1 MGVSEQKDRKISDV
15 QPTKEDFAARRA
27 EVHRAYTKSIALE
40 EQNRIRANN
49 LRRLQERQAR
59 DAALAAEAAKA
70 AEAAEA
76 AEAAVEKVEEASP
89 INPLPEPAAEPPASH
104 PPLHLTT
111 SFQTP
116 QYPYNERNQF
126 AADQDSPT
134 LGMPGTFI
142 NDEEPPSAVSAA
154 TFTTEIDNEP
164 QTEEARLSRMPSA
177 RRERSGLSN
186 HVTYMEDGLSAE
198 QALFGSQHMDEDS
211 IRIMLEPPT
220 AVEQPAEPT
229 PTKNKFSRDPSPP
242 GAYQEDDDYVDYE
255 QPVFATTLTAASPQ
269 DSTPGHSE
277 TISPMSGDESRF
289 AYDDANISDAS
300 EPREMRL
307 ASMIAPEISLHEE
320 PQEIPESSGEEPR
333 FQLPM
338 IRTALAPPSLTPSD
352 VSHDYLGTPLTD
364 MDYESSDGAAA
375 QAVSSGV
382 RDDGDAE
389 LSPGQ
394 KHISSWSNFNMRL
407 SAEQKRESVWTDDS
421 VETRDEYSE
430 REESAPSKF
439 PTATRPAPPP
449 PIDHIEPTADAQFKP
464 EYSPLPSPHFPG
476 IPRRESSNRHQL
488 PPLST
493 SGSFAQEFADSS
505 PGFATIHVPQWPNH
519 SPPPPPHQPGD
530 SSPALAGRSPPP
542 TSYYNRRPPSSLYQ
556 SSHNGVRNSESRRA
570 SDDVY
575 SPRASSSTPRS
586 STQISLEESS
596 TEQSNKLQNTSI
608 SVGNEEEGQAKT
620 KEQGRLYQRM
630 RAVGEVI
637 ETESHYVKDMNVV
650 EEIYKGTAEACPK
663 LDVGDIKVIFRNT
676 DEILAFSTMF
686 LAELKSAAS
695 SVYVL
700 RSAKQSKGTASPSTD
715 SRVSIAPTLVDE
727 TDEQKDRK
735 TFIGSIFIKHLKTMQ
750 RIYTDYL
757 KNSEIASSRLGVLQ
771 TDPAVKVWL
780 SECNL
785 VAKDL
790 TTAWDLDALLVK
802 PVQRITRYVLLL
814 EVIKK
819 HTPIDHPDYEPL
831 VQARTEI
838 VDLLQKIDEMKK
850 RVQLVGQI
858 VGRKRK
864 ESDVRTGLAK
874 AFGRARE
881 AKIQTS
887 SNRIPDDEVYLKL
900 HEKFGDDYLR
910 LQVVLR
916 DVEFY
921 TRQVTTW
928 TNDFLRYLSSME
940 LIMRMTASPYPEL
953 ESKWARF
960 NMSMRDM
967 GTIALE
973 DHVSSV
979 PYSGL

>member
-1 MGVSEQKDRKISDV
+1 MGNSEQKDRKISDV
-15 QPTKEDFAARRA
+15 QLTKEDFAARRA
-27 EVHRAYTKSIALE
+27 EIHRAYTKSIALE
-40 EQNRIRANN
+40 EQSRIRANN
-49 LRRLQERQAR
+49 LRRLKERQAR
-59 DAALAAEAAKA
+59 DAESAAEAAKVA
-70 AEAAEA
+70 AEEAAAEKA
-76 AEAAVEKVEEASP
+76 AEVGPAEL
-89 INPLPEPAAEPPASH
+89 LPESEPPASH

-116 QYPYNERNQF
+116 QYSRNEGNQF

-142 NDEEPPSAVSAA
+142 NDEDPPSAVSNA
-154 TFTTEIDNEP
+154 TYTTEIDNEP
-164 QTEEARLSRMPSA
+164 QTEAARLSRMPSA

-220 AVEQPAEPT
+220 AVEPPAEPT

-242 GAYQEDDDYVDYE
+242 GAYREEDDYVDYN

-269 DSTPGHSE
+269 DSTPAHSE
-277 TISPMSGDESRF
+277 AISPMSNDESRF
-289 AYDDANISDAS
+289 VYDDANISDAS
-300 EPREMRL
+300 EPRDMRH

-320 PQEIPESSGEEPR
+320 PEEIPESSGEEPR

-338 IRTALAPPSLTPSD
+338 LRTALAPPSLTPSD

-364 MDYESSDGAAA
+364 MEYESSDGAAA
-375 QAVSSGV
+375 QAISSGV
-382 RDDGDAE
+382 HDDQDGE

-394 KHISSWSNFNMRL
+394 KHMSSWSSFNIKL
-407 SAEQKRESVWTDDS
+407 SAEQKRDSIWTDDS
-421 VETRDEYSE
+421 VGTRDEYSE
-430 REESAPSKF
+430 REDSGPSKF

-449 PIDHIEPTADAQFKP
+449 PTDQTESMAEVQFKP
-464 EYSPLPSPHFPG
+464 EYSPLPSPRFPG
-476 IPRRESSNRHQL
+476 VPRRESSSRHQL

-493 SGSFAQEFADSS
+493 SGSFAQELSDSS
-505 PGFATIHVPQWPNH
+505 PGFANIHVPPWPNH

-530 SSPALAGRSPPP
+530 SSPALSGRSPPP
-542 TSYYNRRPPSSLYQ
+542 TSYYNNRRPPSSLYQ

-586 STQISLEESS
+586 STQISLDESS
-596 TEQSNKLQNTSI
+596 ADQSIKLQNTST
-608 SVGNEEEGQAKT
+608 SVANEEDAQVTA
-620 KEQGRLYQRM
+620 KEQSRLYQRM

-637 ETESHYVKDMNVV
+637 ETESVYVKDLNVV

-676 DEILAFSTMF
+676 DEILGFSTMF

-695 SVYVL
+695 SVFVL
-700 RSAKQSKGTASPSTD
+700 RAKQSKGTASPSVD
-715 SRVSIAPTLVDE
+715 SRISIAQTLADE

-735 TFIGSIFIKHLKTMQ
+735 TFIGSIFIKHLKEMQ
-750 RIYTDYL
+750 RVYTDFL

-814 EVIKK
+814 EAIKK
-819 HTPIDHPDYEPL
+819 HTPNDHPDYEPL
-831 VQARTEI
+831 VQARTEV

-881 AKIQTS
+881 AKVQAS
-887 SNRIPDDEVYLKL
+887 SNRLPDDEVYLKL

-921 TRQVTTW
+921 TRQVTIW
-928 TNDFLRYLSSME
+928 TNDFLRFLSAME

-973 DHVSSV
+973 DHVSLLRNLCV
-979 PYSGL
+979 LY